1 MALRQGGEDDWM
13 GFEYMF
19 FDEGLRDRFV
29 AFAAAR
35 GIAGTV
41 RQDEIAGFVV
51 TLPDE
56 MDDALEEAVEAEYKT
71 IMDEQMLL
79 AESDEELVSH
89 HAAGT
94 TVTLTDGTTRT
105 VRIPPPIARRLFE
118 HFTSD
123 EIHEIATAIA
133 HSVEN
138 PIDGPICRKPP
149 K

>member
-1 MALRQGGEDDWM
+1 M

-19 FDEGLRDRFV
+19 FNEALRDRFV
-29 AFAAAR
+29 AFASER
-35 GIAGTV
+35 GIASTV
-41 RQDEIAGFVV
+41 RKDRIEGFVV
-51 TLPDE
+51 ELPDGLADE
-56 MDDALEEAVEAEYKT
+56 LQDAVEAEYDS

-89 HAAGT
+89 HVAGV
-94 TVTLTDGTTRT
+94 TVTLADGTTRV

-118 HFTSD
+118 HFTPG
-123 EIHEIATAIA
+123 EVHEIASAIA
-133 HSVEN
+133 QSVEN

>member
-1 MALRQGGEDDWM
+1 MEDNRM

-19 FDEGLRDRFV
+19 FDEALRDRFV
-29 AFAAAR
+29 AFASGH
-35 GIAGTV
+35 GIASTI
-41 RQDEIAGFVV
+41 RKDEIAGFVV
-51 TLPDE
+51 TLPDGLADE
-56 MDDALEEAVEAEYKT
+56 LQDALEAEYES

-118 HFTSD
+118 HFTSG
-123 EIHEIATAIA
+123 EIHEIVTAIA
-133 HSVEN
+133 QSMEN